1 MELTIDFPLT
11 TGQLCWQA
19 IVSSVRALC
28 GTTRGG
34 EETREGKET
43 REGNTHI
50 SKHTAHTRSY

>member
-19 IVSSVRALC
+19 IVSSVRALR

-34 EETREGKET
+34 EET